1 MGKKSGKFKKK
12 ENNSSKKSK
21 SDFYNEDDD
30 MMNDAIDIQEYICK
44 NGSFWREIY
53 FFEFMDGGRALEQRM
68 S

>member
-30 MMNDAIDIQEYICK
+30 MMNDAIDVCK
-44 NGSFWREIY
+44 
-53 FFEFMDGGRALEQRM
+53 FFPFINFMY
-68 S
+68 